1 VPQYRFQ
8 VHNGFT
14 VQAAPM
20 LYILTN
26 ALDIFPVEISRNCII
41 TFWAAS
47 VGRIRGAKVP
57 DIRSPNMRRIGNDG
71 V

>member
-1 VPQYRFQ
+1 
-8 VHNGFT
+8 
-14 VQAAPM
+14 M

-41 TFWAAS
+41 TGWAAS

-57 DIRSPNMRRIGNDG
+57 DLRSPNMRRIGNDG